1 MSYLK
6 SGGKVEGFIIVSP
19 WKTSLSYD
27 AIKELIVSTESSGR
41 ENFWEYDGEFFM
53 LFYNRFKNTL

>member
-1 MSYLK
+1 M
-6 SGGKVEGFIIVSP
+6 EGFIIVSP
-19 WKTSLSYD
+19 WKTSLSYN
-27 AIKELIVSTESSGR
+27 AIKELIVSTESSGH